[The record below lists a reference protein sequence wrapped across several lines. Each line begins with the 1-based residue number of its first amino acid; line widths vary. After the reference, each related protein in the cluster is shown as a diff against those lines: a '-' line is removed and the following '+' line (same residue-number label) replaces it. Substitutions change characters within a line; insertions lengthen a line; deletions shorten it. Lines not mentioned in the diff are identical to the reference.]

1 MNDKQMEANQTIWPW
16 EDPLNCGRHN
26 VWNGKTNN
34 LPTNRQENFYAEI
47 ALYYSFHQ
55 NFLELKYII
64 WIKAAFGFLSA
75 FLLAWKHIWVF
86 VLLFNGFTFLFSCV
100 FVPEFVI
107 VNALG
112 VFLCPIYLAGRVCAS
127 PDQSPFVCS
136 MSAGPGWSSLL
147 HTTQYTFCRI
157 TTVQCRTQ
165 AVNKAARLGQTAP
178 MLHHWL
184 HWVEH
189 DQWCLHEAFNL
200 FSSSSNPELIV
211 CSRVVEKALF
221 NWYRT
226 DFVEANMTNQI
237 VTQFH
242 LVFDLFVVWR
252 LLQKLH

>member
-1 MNDKQMEANQTIWPW
+1 M
-16 EDPLNCGRHN
+16 
-26 VWNGKTNN
+26 
-34 LPTNRQENFYAEI
+34 
-47 ALYYSFHQ
+47 
-55 NFLELKYII
+55 
-64 WIKAAFGFLSA
+64 
-75 FLLAWKHIWVF
+75 
-86 VLLFNGFTFLFSCV
+86 
-100 FVPEFVI
+100 PEFVI
-107 VNALG
+107 VNTLG
-112 VFLCPIYLAGRVCAS
+112 VFVSNISGGSRVR
-127 PDQSPFVCS
+127 Q
-136 MSAGPGWSSLL
+136 AGPKPVCLLNECRTRLRCSLL
-147 HTTQYTFCRI
+147 HTTRYTSILSKTDYKR
-157 TTVQCRTQ
+157 
-165 AVNKAARLGQTAP
+165 AVLWRVRRAGHRRSIRRHDSAKQPP